1 MRVATAAAMAAGGAV
16 AVATVDTDVTAEMA
30 EILGRRRERRVG
42 RARRLR
48 RGWLDRLRRG
58 KGRLAFIRRF
68 VRQKLAAVKGVSL
81 SFRSGNVF
89 ALLGHNGAGKTTTF
103 SMIAAQLEPSHGDV
117 IKRVVRV
124 RRADGAAPPRHLPAA
139 RHPLPRSDRGGAPGL
154 YGRLTG
160 TASTSASGACR
171 AAPQVRLHTPGSR
184 SARLAVR
191 RRDAAAA
198 FRRVRHRQP
207 GGSSRGDRKVVIST
221 SRRRGWTR

>member
-1 MRVATAAAMAAGGAV
+1 M

-30 EILGRRRERRVG
+30 EIGSADGASGASVELVDLRREFSSI
-42 RARRLR
+42 AF
-48 RGWLDRLRRG
+48 RRG
-58 KGRLAFIRRF
+58 KGRLAFIHRF

-117 IKRVVRV
+117 SVHGMSCVCDAPTV
-124 RRADGAAPPRHLPAA
+124 RRLLGICPQHDILYPDLTAEEHLE
-139 RHPLPRSDRGGAPGL
+139 L

-160 TASTSASGACR
+160 MSVDECVRCVPGLLQ
-171 AAPQVRLHTPGSR
+171 QVRLHTPELARR
-184 SARLAVR
+184 SAGRFSGGMQRRLSVACAFIGNPVGCR
-191 RRDAAAA
+191 AATG
-198 FRRVRHRQP
+198 RW
-207 GGSSRGDRKVVIST
+207 SSST